1 MPSTPH
7 LSRYRPALLIV
18 LLALVAGG
26 YPPPAHAADPDE
38 PVILA
43 DGTELAPTPDRVA
56 PTVHAEMLGEHGGAT
71 TASAALDA
79 ATQGVGSIAA
89 TETELES
96 IEAASPLVEV
106 AGDAVG
112 PGGALPNGLQREV
125 LGFLPYW
132 MLDATTRQHL
142 RYDLLSTIAYFSIG
156 VQPNGYLERGPTS
169 ARTRG
174 WTGWTS
180 AALTDVINNAHARGV
195 KVVPTITMMAW
206 DGDYSGMSQFL
217 NSAEYRTRLIDDLAT
232 VIGARN
238 ADGVNVDFEP
248 VPTTLRTQFS
258 TFIRELK
265 AGLVARGVG
274 SYLTVDTMA
283 GAASWSTGYDIQ
295 ALTAPGAADAVMVM
309 AYDFSWSGSARAGGV
324 APAESDYIYAAG
336 DALRAHVAQVPAS
349 KIIWGVP
356 YYGRAWNTTSDA
368 QNATVRS
375 PAQSVAFS
383 YYWTDAGAPAGGKIL
398 ADRHGRRWDATGQ
411 VPWFAFTN
419 TDGGLRQGYYDDPI
433 SLAAKYDMVV
443 RNGLAGIGIWTLGMD
458 TGVDDLWN
466 VIRSRLAGSFT
477 RLAGADRYATAA
489 AISAASYPAG
499 VAAVYVATGADYPDA
514 LAAGPAATRA
524 GGPVLLVTGNRIPAA
539 TVQELQRLRPARIV
553 VLGGPGVVSDGVLA
567 ALQPYAGAGGV
578 NRLAGADRYATA
590 AAVSAA
596 TFPTGVPVAYVS
608 TGTAFPDALT
618 GGVAAGREGGP
629 LLLVQPNR
637 LPAVTA
643 GELSRL
649 RPGRIVVLGGT
660 GAVNDGV
667 LTALQPYAT
676 SGTVT
681 RLAGI
686 DRYETALAIS
696 RATTPG
702 PVSTV
707 YVATGRAF
715 ADGLAGSPPG
725 ARAGVPLLIVNPAGL
740 SPSVA
745 AELRRLNP
753 TRIVVLGGTG
763 AVPDA
768 VVGQITALWD

>member
-7 LSRYRPALLIV
+7 MLSYRPALLIL
-18 LLALVAGG
+18 LLAVVAGG
-26 YPPPAHAADPDE
+26 NPPPAHATDPGE
-38 PVILA
+38 PVTLA
-43 DGTELAPTPDRVA
+43 DGTVLAPAPDGAA

-79 ATQGVGSIAA
+79 SINGVGSIAA
-89 TETELES
+89 TATELES

-106 AGDAVG
+106 AGGAVG

-142 RYDLLSTIAYFSIG
+142 RYDLLSTIAYFGIG

-169 ARTRG
+169 ARTQG

-180 AALTDVINNAHARGV
+180 AALTDVINSAHARGV

-217 NSAEYRTRLIDDLAT
+217 NSAEYRARLIDDLAT

-248 VPTTLRTQFS
+248 VPTSLRSQFS
-258 TFIRELK
+258 AFIRELK

-336 DALRAHVAQVPAS
+336 DALRAHLAQVPAS
-349 KIIWGVP
+349 KVIWGVP

-383 YYWTDAGAPAGGKIL
+383 YYWTDAGAPAGGRIL
-398 ADRHGRRWDATGQ
+398 AERHGRRWDATGQ

-466 VIRSRLAGSFT
+466 VIRGRLAGSVT
-477 RLAGADRYATAA
+477 RLAGADRYGTAA
-489 AISAASYPAG
+489 AISAASYPPG
-499 VAAVYVATGADYPDA
+499 VPAVYVATGADYPDA

-524 GGPVLLVTGNRIPAA
+524 GGPVLLVTGNGVPAA

-553 VLGGPGVVSDGVLA
+553 VLGGPAVVSDGVLA

-637 LPAVTA
+637 LPDVTA

-649 RPGRIVVLGGT
+649 QPGRVVVLGGT
-660 GAVNDGV
+660 GAVSDGV
-667 LTALQPYAT
+667 LAALQPYAS

-681 RLAGI
+681 RLAGS

-702 PVSTV
+702 QVSTV

-753 TRIVVLGGTG
+753 NRIVVLGGTA

>member
-1 MPSTPH
+1 MPSTPRLH
-7 LSRYRPALLIV
+7 RLRLALLIL
-18 LLALVAGG
+18 LLAVVAGA
-26 YPPPAHAADPDE
+26 YPLPAAASDPVE
-38 PVILA
+38 PVTLA
-43 DGTELAPTPDRVA
+43 DGTVLAPAPDGVA
-56 PTVHAEMLGEHGGAT
+56 PTVHAEMLGENGGAT
-71 TASAALDA
+71 TAPAGPDSAPD
-79 ATQGVGSIAA
+79 GVGSIAA
-89 TETELES
+89 TAAELES
-96 IEAASPLVEV
+96 TQAASPLVEV
-106 AGDAVG
+106 AGGVVG

-132 MLDATTRQHL
+132 MLDATTRQQL

-169 ARTRG
+169 ARTQG

-206 DGDYSGMSQFL
+206 DGDYAGMSQFL
-217 NSAEYRTRLIDDLAT
+217 NSAEYRARLIDDLAT

-258 TFIRELK
+258 AFIRELK

-283 GAASWSTGYDIQ
+283 GAASWSTGYDIE
-295 ALTAPGAADAVMVM
+295 ALTAPGAADALMVM

-324 APAESDYIYAAG
+324 APTESDYLYAAG
-336 DALRAHVAQVPAS
+336 DALRAHLARVPAS
-349 KIIWGVP
+349 KLIWGVP
-356 YYGRAWNTTSDA
+356 YYGRAWNTTTDA
-368 QNATVRS
+368 QNAPVRS

-398 ADRHGRRWDATGQ
+398 AEQHGRRWDATGQ

-419 TDGGLRQGYYDDPI
+419 TDGSLRQGYYDDPE
-433 SLAAKYDMVV
+433 SLAAKYDMVI
-443 RNGLAGIGIWTLGMD
+443 RNGLAGVGIWTLGMD

-466 VIRSRLAGSFT
+466 VISSRFAGSFT
-477 RLAGADRYATAA
+477 RLAGADRYGTAA
-489 AISAASYPAG
+489 AISAASYGAG
-499 VAAVYVATGADYPDA
+499 VPVVYVATGADYPDA

-524 GGPVLLVTGNRIPAA
+524 GGPVLLVTVNRIPAA
-539 TVQELQRLRPARIV
+539 TVGELQRLRPARIV
-553 VLGGPGVVSDGVLA
+553 VLGGSGVVSDGVLA
-567 ALQPYAGAGGV
+567 ALGPYAGAGGV
-578 NRLAGADRYATA
+578 QRLAGADRYATA

-596 TFPTGVPVAYVS
+596 TFPAGAPVAYVS

-643 GELSRL
+643 AELSRL

-667 LTALQPYAT
+667 LAALRPHAT
-676 SGTVT
+676 SGSVT

-686 DRYETALAIS
+686 DRYETAIAIS

-740 SPSVA
+740 SPAVA
-745 AELRRLNP
+745 AELRRLDP
-753 TRIVVLGGTG
+753 TRIVVLGGSG

-768 VVGQITALWD
+768 VVAQITSLRD

>member
-1 MPSTPH
+1 MASTSDM
-7 LSRYRPALLIV
+7 LNIRLALLILV
-18 LLALVAGG
+18 LAVAAGG
-26 YPPPAHAADPDE
+26 TPPPARAADPGE
-38 PVILA
+38 SVTLA
-43 DGTELAPTPDRVA
+43 DGTVLPPAPDGVA
-56 PTVHAEMLGEHGGAT
+56 PTVHAEMLQEHGGAT
-71 TASAALDA
+71 TASEAPDA
-79 ATQGVGSIAA
+79 STDGTGSIAA
-89 TETELES
+89 TAAELDS
-96 IEAASPLVEV
+96 IGATSSLVEV
-106 AGDAVG
+106 AGGAIG
-112 PGGALPNGLQREV
+112 PGGALPNGLRSEV

-132 MLDATTRQHL
+132 KLDATTRQYL
-142 RYDLLSTIAYFSIG
+142 RYDLVSTIAYFSIG

-169 ARTRG
+169 ARTAG

-180 AALTDVINNAHARGV
+180 AALTEVINNAHARGV

-206 DGDYSGMSQFL
+206 NGDYSGMSQFL
-217 NSAEYRTRLIDDLAT
+217 NSAEYRARFIDDLAT

-248 VPTTLRTQFS
+248 VPTSLRTQFS

-283 GAASWSTGYDIQ
+283 GAASWSTGYDVE
-295 ALTAPGAADAVMVM
+295 ALTAPGAADALMVM

-336 DALRAHVAQVPAS
+336 DALRAHLSRVPAS
-349 KIIWGVP
+349 KLIWGVP
-356 YYGRAWNTTSDA
+356 YYGRAWNTASDA
-368 QNATVRS
+368 QNAEVRS

-383 YYWTDAGAPAGGKIL
+383 YYWTDAGAPAGGKVL
-398 ADRHGRRWDATGQ
+398 AERYGRRWDATGQ
-411 VPWFAFTN
+411 VPWFSFTN
-419 TDGGLRQGYYDDPI
+419 TDGGLRQGYYDDPV
-433 SLAAKYDMVV
+433 SLGAKYDMVV
-443 RNGLAGIGIWTLGMD
+443 RNGLAGVGIWTLGMD

-466 VIRSRLAGSFT
+466 VIRGRFVDSIT
-477 RLAGADRYATAA
+477 RLAGADRYVTAA

-499 VAAVYVATGADYPDA
+499 VPVAYVATGADYPDA
-514 LAAGPAATRA
+514 LAAGPMATRA
-524 GGPVLLVTGNRIPAA
+524 GGPVLLVTANSVPAA

-553 VLGGPGVVSDGVLA
+553 VLGGSGVVSDGVVA
-567 ALQPYAGAGGV
+567 ALGSYAGAGGV
-578 NRLAGADRYATA
+578 DRLAGADRYATA

-596 TFPTGVPVAYVS
+596 TFAADAPVAYVS

-618 GGVAAGREGGP
+618 GGVAAGRGGGP

-643 GELSRL
+643 AELSRL
-649 RPGRIVVLGGT
+649 RPVRIVVLGGI
-660 GAVNDGV
+660 GAVSDGV
-667 LTALQPYAT
+667 LAALQPYA
-676 SGTVT
+676 SGGTVT

-686 DRYETALAIS
+686 DRYETAIAIS

-715 ADGLAGSPPG
+715 ADGLAGSPP
-725 ARAGVPLLIVNPAGL
+725 AASAGVPLVIVNPAGL

-753 TRIVVLGGTG
+753 SRIVVLGGPG

-768 VVGQITALWD
+768 VVAQIDALWD

>member
-217 NSAEYRTRLIDDLAT
+217 NSAEYRARLIDDLAT

>member
-1 MPSTPH
+1 MPSIPDMLITR
-7 LSRYRPALLIV
+7 LALLIV
-18 LLALVAGG
+18 ALAVVAGG
-26 YPPPAHAADPDE
+26 APPPARGADPGE
-38 PVILA
+38 SVTLA
-43 DGTELAPTPDRVA
+43 DGTVLAPGPDGAA

-71 TASAALDA
+71 TASVALDSSI
-79 ATQGVGSIAA
+79 QGAGSIAVTA
-89 TETELES
+89 EELGS
-96 IEAASPLVEV
+96 IEAASPLVET
-106 AGDAVG
+106 AGCAIG
-112 PGGALPNGLQREV
+112 PGGALPNGLRREV

-132 MLDATTRQHL
+132 KLDATTRQHM
-142 RYDLLSTIAYFSIG
+142 RYDLVSTIAYFSIG
-156 VQPNGYLERGPTS
+156 VQANGYLERGPTS
-169 ARTRG
+169 ARTQG

-180 AALTDVINNAHARGV
+180 AALTDVINQAHARGV

-206 DGDYSGMSQFL
+206 DGDYSGMSQLL
-217 NSAEYRTRLIDDLAT
+217 NSAEYRARLIDDLAT

-248 VPTTLRTQFS
+248 VPTSLRTQFS

-283 GAASWSTGYDIQ
+283 GAASWSTGYDVE
-295 ALTAPGAADAVMVM
+295 ALTAPGAADALMVM

-324 APAESDYIYAAG
+324 APTESDYIYAAG
-336 DALRAHVAQVPAS
+336 DALRAHLARVPPS
-349 KIIWGVP
+349 KLIWGVP

-398 ADRHGRRWDATGQ
+398 AQRYGRRWDATGQ
-411 VPWFAFTN
+411 VPWFSFTN
-419 TDGGLRQGYYDDPI
+419 TDGGLRQGYYDDPV
-433 SLAAKYDMVV
+433 SLAAKYDMVI
-443 RNGLAGIGIWTLGMD
+443 RNGLAGVGIWTLGMD

-466 VIRSRLAGSFT
+466 VIRSRFADSVT
-477 RLAGADRYATAA
+477 RLAGADRYGTAA
-489 AISAASYPAG
+489 AISAASYAAG
-499 VAAVYVATGADYPDA
+499 VPVAYVATGADYPDA

-524 GGPVLLVTGNRIPAA
+524 GGPVLLVTANRIPGA

-567 ALQPYAGAGGV
+567 ALGTYAGAGGV
-578 NRLAGADRYATA
+578 HRLAGADRYATA

-596 TFPTGVPVAYVS
+596 TFAPGAPVAYVS

-618 GGVAAGREGGP
+618 GGVAAGRGGGP

-643 GELSRL
+643 AELGRL

-667 LTALQPYAT
+667 LAALQPYAT
-676 SGTVT
+676 SGAVT
-681 RLAGI
+681 RLAGL
-686 DRYETALAIS
+686 DRYETAIAIS
-696 RATTPG
+696 QATTPG

-715 ADGLAGSPPG
+715 ADGLAGSPPA

-740 SPSVA
+740 SASVA

-753 TRIVVLGGTG
+753 SRVVVLGGTG

-768 VVGQITALWD
+768 VVGQINALWD

>member
-169 ARTRG
+169 ARTQG

-217 NSAEYRTRLIDDLAT
+217 NSAEYRARLIDDLAT

>member
-1 MPSTPH
+1 MPSTTR
-7 LSRYRPALLIV
+7 LLNLRPALLLLV
-18 LLALVAGG
+18 LAIVAGG
-26 YPPPAHAADPDE
+26 HPSSAQAADPGD

-43 DGTELAPTPDRVA
+43 DGTVLAPAPDGVA
-56 PTVHAEMLGEHGGAT
+56 PTVHAEMLGQHGGAT
-71 TASAALDA
+71 TAA
-79 ATQGVGSIAA
+79 ATSDAPAAGVGSIAV
-89 TETELES
+89 TSTELES
-96 IEAASPLVEV
+96 MEAASPLVEV
-106 AGDAVG
+106 AGGAIG
-112 PGGALPNGLQREV
+112 PGGALPSGLQREV

-132 MLDATTRQHL
+132 MLDSTTRQHL
-142 RYDLLSTIAYFSIG
+142 RYDLVSTIAYFGIG
-156 VQPNGYLERGPTS
+156 VQSNGYLERGPTS
-169 ARTRG
+169 ARTPG
-174 WTGWTS
+174 WIGWTS

-206 DGDYSGMSQFL
+206 NGDYSGMSQLL
-217 NSAEYRTRLIDDLAT
+217 NSAEYRARLIDDVAS
-232 VIGARN
+232 VVGARN

-248 VPTTLRTQFS
+248 VPTSLRSQFS
-258 TFIRELK
+258 SFVRELK

-283 GAASWSTGYDIQ
+283 GAASWSTGYDVE
-295 ALTAPGAADAVMVM
+295 ALTAPGAADALMVM

-324 APAESDYIYAAG
+324 APAESDYIFAAG
-336 DALRAHVAQVPAS
+336 DAMRAHLARVPAS
-349 KIIWGVP
+349 KLIWGVP

-368 QNATVRS
+368 QNSTVRS

-398 ADRHGRRWDATGQ
+398 AERYGRRWDATGQ
-411 VPWFAFTN
+411 VPWFSFTN
-419 TDGGLRQGYYDDPI
+419 TDGGWRQGYYDDPV
-433 SLAAKYDMVV
+433 SLAAKYDMVT
-443 RNGLAGIGIWTLGMD
+443 RNGLAGVGIWTLGMD

-466 VIRSRLAGSFT
+466 VIRSRFADSVT

-499 VAAVYVATGADYPDA
+499 VPVAYVATGADYPDA

-524 GGPVLLVTGNRIPAA
+524 GGPVLLVTASRIPAP
-539 TVQELQRLRPARIV
+539 TVLELQRLRPARIV

-567 ALQPYAGAGGV
+567 ALGTYAGAGGV
-578 NRLAGADRYATA
+578 HRLAGADRYATA

-596 TFPTGVPVAYVS
+596 TFPAGAAVAYVS

-637 LPAVTA
+637 LPAATA
-643 GELSRL
+643 AELSRL
-649 RPGRIVVLGGT
+649 RPGRIVVLGGV

-667 LTALQPYAT
+667 LAALQPYAT

-681 RLAGI
+681 RLAGL
-686 DRYETALAIS
+686 DRYETAIAVS
-696 RATTPG
+696 QATTPG

-715 ADGLAGSPPG
+715 ADGLAGSPPA
-725 ARAGVPLLIVNPAGL
+725 ARAGVPMLIVNPAGL
-740 SPSVA
+740 SASVA

-753 TRIVVLGGTG
+753 SRVVVLGGTG
-763 AVPDA
+763 AVPEA
-768 VVGQITALWD
+768 VVGQINALWD